1 LKWEDGLIICLL
13 NEMYEFIVINAD
25 GKVPTAYG
33 SRGSTSSASFG
44 YASRRARNIY

>member
-1 LKWEDGLIICLL
+1 
-13 NEMYEFIVINAD
+13 MYEFIVINAD

-44 YASRRARNIY
+44 YASRRARNIYWFRFSVLNIL